1 MNIINYFFISFFSF
15 VLMSIALISYYIIVS
30 YKIYN
35 VFNLFFKEVTIDL
48 VKGFI
53 LLVAN
58 SLLFS
63 CMVVLS
69 YNELILGNLKNA
81 YAVFC
86 FGLAGSMWF
95 LLINLV
101 VLKSAFYSRFEG
113 KYKSILSKPMKI
125 TVK

>member
-63 CMVVLS
+63 CILALS
-69 YNELILGNLKNA
+69 YNELLTGRYKEA
-81 YAVFC
+81 YAVFFFRTSC
-86 FGLAGSMWF
+86 IIIF
-95 LLINLV
+95 NV
-101 VLKSAFYSRFEG
+101 
-113 KYKSILSKPMKI
+113 SKFNY
-125 TVK
+125 T